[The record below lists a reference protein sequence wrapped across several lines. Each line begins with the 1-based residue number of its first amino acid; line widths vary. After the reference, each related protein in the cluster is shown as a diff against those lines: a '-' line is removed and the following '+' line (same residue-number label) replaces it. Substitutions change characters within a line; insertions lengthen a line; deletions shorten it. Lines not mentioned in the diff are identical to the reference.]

1 MPQDRNRK
9 TPSGKNGGFFIP
21 LPRRGIVCVQGPQR
35 RDFLQRLVSNDTGLL
50 DTQKSAYAC
59 LLTPQGKFLHDFF
72 MTERG
77 DEIRLDCEG
86 AERAQDLARRLE
98 SYRLR
103 AEVTI
108 SCVPDAPLY
117 AVFPSDTSAD
127 LPPDA
132 FPDPRRADMGWR
144 TWTPPDAPGMEE
156 KPFAEWD
163 GLRLSLG
170 IPDGSRDLV
179 PGVSTLSEGRIDR
192 FNGVSYA
199 KGCYVGQ
206 ELTARMHHRG
216 VGKKH
221 LYPVRFAEGPPAP
234 GTEIHL
240 NGESIGEMR
249 SSCGDIGLARI
260 RDEAANHLRAP
271 GAIRV
276 MTPESA

>member
-1 MPQDRNRK
+1 MT
-9 TPSGKNGGFFIP
+9 TPPPHKGQSFTL
-21 LPRRGIVCVQGPQR
+21 LPRRGIVRVQGPQR
-35 RDFLQRLVSNDTGLL
+35 RDFLQRLLSNDVWLL
-50 DTQKSAYAC
+50 DTQKSVYAC

-72 MTERG
+72 MTERD

-103 AEVTI
+103 ADVAI

-117 AVFPSDTSAD
+117 AVFPSDTSTD

-132 FPDPRRADMGWR
+132 FPDPRHADMGWR
-144 TWTPPDAPGMEE
+144 TWIPPDAPGIEE
-156 KPFAEWD
+156 KPFSEWD
-163 GLRLSLG
+163 ALRLSLG

-192 FNGVSYA
+192 FNGVSYD

-221 LYPVRFAEGPPAP
+221 LYPMRFAEGPPAP

-249 SSCGDIGLARI
+249 SSCGDLGLALL
-260 RDEAANHLRAP
+260 RDEAAERLRAAP
-271 GAIRV
+271 GAIRIL
-276 MTPESA
+276 